1 MSPVNTSLAASG
13 LWRNDPSRASRA
25 RGWGPWLEL
34 PPPDPQSNAGSGGTV
49 LPGTQSDFLKLPSR
63 RAVKGHSVAA
73 GLVGCA

>member
-34 PPPDPQSNAGSGGTV
+34 PPPT
-49 LPGTQSDFLKLPSR
+49 PSLMQGQGAPCFR
-63 RAVKGHSVAA
+63 GHS
-73 GLVGCA
+73 LTF